1 MLTWILFL
9 MLLGRTGMV
18 QEILDNLRKVADQL
32 EEDKWMYQTTEE
44 R

>member
-1 MLTWILFL
+1 
-9 MLLGRTGMV
+9 MV